1 MKETIAHDLL
11 QALPSLLVALG
22 LVAVWAVRTPPFR
35 GALPAL
41 GLLDLI
47 WCAVSLF
54 VKQASLIVEAG
65 IEPQPSAAWGMLLT
79 ALVPALVLKAIPS
92 RRWRVW
98 ASWSVVSSASFL
110 ILADS
115 VYVRWFG
122 DMFPGVALLAVGHIG
137 SVAGG
142 AWNLAARRDAWLVID
157 VILAVPLMVAV
168 GRLPEHGGPRSQVRH
183 AIALVGVAVMLLA
196 GWQTLSA
203 VRAEPAIITQ
213 RFSNLTLVGHT
224 GPLLFH
230 AVDAWLLLKGRAA
243 RELLPEATFTET
255 RAWFDSRKPL
265 RAGNGARFG
274 IAAGM
279 NLVVIQVESLQAP
292 MVNFHINGQ
301 AVMPNLERLQATS
314 VSFSQVFDQTDEG
327 RTSDAEWLG
336 LTSLLPEQHGA
347 AAFVDA
353 ADRLVGLPSVLAAR
367 GYRTLSAVAFA
378 PSFWNRRVMHP
389 NFGFLASFFAADFA
403 PGEKIGWGL
412 NDRDFLLQMVPKLRA
427 EQAPFAAWLI
437 TQSLHYPFEAFPDRH
452 KRLDVSPWDQTP
464 FGNYIHGMHYF
475 DRALGEFLMAL
486 ERDGLL
492 AHTVVVVTGD
502 HSAGF
507 PWTPELAHT
516 LGFGNDLLQWTLAE
530 RVPLVIRVP
539 GGQAERIDLPIGQV
553 DMAPTL
559 LALLGVDA
567 AALPYAGRNA
577 LGTPGN
583 EPVVR
588 RDGSWV
594 DARHLYLL
602 RGRTTGTH
610 CYDRERL
617 DDVPLAE
624 CAEGSAFAARAVE
637 MSRRVREFDLQRRL
651 LTVPPDGAARQ

>member
-98 ASWSVVSSASFL
+98 ASWGVVSSASFL

-427 EQAPFAAWLI
+427 EQPPFAAWLI

-452 KRLDVSPWDQTP
+452 KRLEVGPWDKTP

-475 DRALGEFLMAL
+475 DRALGEFLTAL

-492 AHTVVVVTGD
+492 AHTVVAVTGD

-507 PWTPELAHT
+507 PWTPELAHA

-539 GGQAERIDLPIGQV
+539 GGQAARIDLPIGQV
-553 DMAPTL
+553 DIAPTL

-577 LGTPGN
+577 LGTPGH

-651 LTVPPDGAARQ
+651 LTVPPGGAAR

>member
-1 MKETIAHDLL
+1 MKDTIVHYLI
-11 QALPSLLVALG
+11 QAAPLLVVVLG
-22 LVAVWAVRTPPFR
+22 LAAIGAVRNQPFR
-35 GALPAL
+35 AALPAL

-54 VKQASLIVEAG
+54 VKQALLIVEAG
-65 IEPQPSAAWGMLLT
+65 IELQPSAAWGMLLT
-79 ALVPALVLKAIPS
+79 AVVPALVLKAIPS

-98 ASWSVVSSASFL
+98 ASWSVVSCASLL

-115 VYVRWFG
+115 VYLRWFG
-122 DMFPGVALLAVGHIG
+122 DMFPGVALLAVDHIG

-142 AWNLAARRDAWLVID
+142 AWNLAANRDVWLVID
-157 VILAVPLMVAV
+157 VILAVPLMAAVA
-168 GRLPEHGGPRSQVRH
+168 RLPEHRRPRPQVRH
-183 AIALVGVAVMLLA
+183 ATALVGVAIMLIA
-196 GWQTLSA
+196 GWQTLAA

-224 GPLLFH
+224 GPLAFH
-230 AVDAWLLLKGRAA
+230 AVDAWLVLKRRAA

-255 RAWFDSRKPL
+255 RAWFDSRKAL
-265 RAGNGARFG
+265 RAGSGPRFG

-292 MVNFHINGQ
+292 MVHFHINGQ
-301 AVMPNLERLQATS
+301 PVMPNLQRLQATS

-353 ADRLVGLPSVLAAR
+353 ANQLVGLPSVLASR

-389 NFGFLASFFAADFA
+389 NFGFLTSSFAADFA

-412 NDRDFLLQMVPKLRA
+412 NDRDFLLQMVAKLRA

-452 KRLDVSPWDQTP
+452 KRLEVGPWDKTP

-475 DRALGEFLMAL
+475 DRALGEFLTAL

-492 AHTVVVVTGD
+492 AHTVVAVTGD

-507 PWTPELAHT
+507 PWTPELAHA

-539 GGQAERIDLPIGQV
+539 GGPAARIDLPIGQV
-553 DMAPTL
+553 DIAPTL

-577 LGTPGN
+577 LGAPGN

-602 RGRTTGTH
+602 RGSTTGTH

-624 CAEGSAFAARAVE
+624 CAAGSAFAARAVE
-637 MSRRVREFDLQRRL
+637 MSRRVREFDLQGHL
-651 LTVPPDGAARQ
+651 LTVPPDGAAPQ